1 MTNEA
6 RQWDL
11 FLELHQGMPRQGP
24 GDDDVTAAAIALCT
38 GLPEAPAI
46 LDIGCGPGAQT
57 LVLARE
63 TGGHVTAVDLYP
75 QFLSELAARAAL
87 AGVAD
92 RVTTVEAD
100 MGDLPFEPGSFD
112 LLWSEGAAYVIGVPQ
127 ALAAWK
133 PLMKPGGFIGIS
145 DMVWLTDDPPAEAR
159 AYFAQ
164 EYPALTTIARRLAD
178 VEAAGYRSLG
188 HLVLPDAAWWGPY
201 YTPLEARL
209 AGFAAAHAGDEDAE
223 AVVAMSREE
232 IENRR
237 RFGDAYGYALFI
249 ARLPD

>member
-1 MTNEA
+1 MTDEA

-24 GDDDVTAAAIALCT
+24 GDDDVTASGLALCE

-57 LVLARE
+57 LVLARA
-63 TGGHVTAVDLYP
+63 TGGHVIAVDLYP
-75 QFLSELAARAAL
+75 QFLSELEARAAL

-100 MGDLPFEPGSFD
+100 MGDLPFAPGSFD
-112 LLWSEGAAYVIGVPQ
+112 LLWSEGAAYVIGVPE

-145 DMVWLTDDPPAEAR
+145 DMVWLTDDPPSEAR

-164 EYPALTTIARRLAD
+164 EYPELTTIARRIAD
-178 VEAAGYRSLG
+178 IEAAGYRWLG
-188 HLVLPDAAWWGPY
+188 HLVLPDDAWWVPY

-209 AGFAAAHAGDEDAE
+209 AAFAAAHPDDADAE
-223 AVVAMSREE
+223 AVIAMSREE
-232 IENRR
+232 IAIRQ
-237 RFGDAYGYALFI
+237 RFGEAFSYALFI
-249 ARLPD
+249 AQHRD